1 MDKSIEAYFVETFIR
16 KNRRDRIMLEL
27 TNPKKRYDGLDRFC
41 HQAADLLDPEKVTM
55 KANNLESLPGF
66 VMFMKTHDEI
76 CTILSPNGNVDGQK
90 LPFMEAVRQAI
101 LCQDAAIIVGNGF
114 AAVFTEPMKGGHDKY
129 LLTETKKKGTW

>member
-1 MDKSIEAYFVETFIR
+1 MDKSAEAYFAETFIR
-16 KNRRDRIMLEL
+16 KNRRDRILLEL
-27 TNPKKRYDGLDRFC
+27 TDPKKRYSGLDRFC

-90 LPFMEAVRQAI
+90 LPFMEAV
-101 LCQDAAIIVGNGF
+101 
-114 AAVFTEPMKGGHDKY
+114 
-129 LLTETKKKGTW
+129 